1 MRRFHGREIFDSKI
15 EKPFRMII
23 GGGSG
28 TGKTSFTQKLVNANH
43 FSSPFDKIIYCYP
56 DYLIECPVEF
66 DQIVDYR
73 PGLGDLEYF
82 SSLPKNT
89 LIIYDD
95 LMNECGNSKDIM
107 KLFSVIA
114 RKRQLSIIFLVQN
127 LFDRSQQFRNIRLN
141 ASHLVMFNFHA
152 AQDLKLRLLR
162 DLGMQ
167 NLISKQS
174 LASVFSKP
182 YSYIMLDIHPN
193 RQSSFGCITS
203 NILNKNFIIFHK
215 MEYIA
220 IPESEFL
227 KHFSIQEAKEGSV
240 RSIKDEIE
248 IRERSKKK
256 RKNKKSEK
264 SRKKRRKVSESTTE
278 ESETS
283 GESEESVQSS

>member
-1 MRRFHGREIFDSKI
+1 MRCFHGREIIDSKI

-28 TGKTSFTQKLVNANH
+28 TGKTFFTQKLVNENH
-43 FSSPFDKIIYCYP
+43 FSTPFDKIVYCYP
-56 DYLIECPVEF
+56 EYLIESPVEF

-82 SSLPKNT
+82 ASLPKNT

-127 LFDRSQQFRNIRLN
+127 LFDKSQQFRNIRLN
-141 ASHLVMFNFHA
+141 ATHLVMFKFYA
-152 AQDLKLRLLR
+152 AQDVQFRLLR

-167 NLISKQS
+167 GLVSKQS
-174 LASVFSKP
+174 LTRVFAAP
-182 YSYIMLDIHPN
+182 YAYIMLNIHPN

-203 NILNKNFIIFHK
+203 NILSKNFSIFHK

-220 IPESEFL
+220 IPKSEFL
-227 KHFSIQEAKEGSV
+227 KHFTIQEAKEGSV
-240 RSIKDEIE
+240 REIKDEIE
-248 IRERSKKK
+248 IRERSTKK
-256 RKNKKSEK
+256 RKSKKSSK
-264 SRKKRRKVSESTTE
+264 SRKKRRKEADSTTE

-283 GESEESVQSS
+283 QESEESF

>member
-1 MRRFHGREIFDSKI
+1 MRCFHGREIVDSKI
-15 EKPFRMII
+15 EKPFRMIV

-28 TGKTSFTQKLVNANH
+28 TGKTYFTQKLVNANH
-43 FSSPFDKIIYCYP
+43 FSTPFDKIVYCYP
-56 DYLIECPVEF
+56 EYLLESPVEF

-73 PGLGDLEYF
+73 PGLGDLEFF
-82 SSLPKNT
+82 SSLPRNT

-127 LFDRSQQFRNIRLN
+127 LFDRTQQFRNIRLN
-141 ASHLVMFNFHA
+141 ATHLVMFKFHA
-152 AQDLKLRLLR
+152 AQDVQIRLLR

-167 NLISKQS
+167 HFISKQS
-174 LASVFSKP
+174 LARVFSSP
-182 YSYIMLDIHPN
+182 YAYIMLDIHPN

-203 NILNKNFIIFHK
+203 NILRENFIIYHK

-220 IPESEFL
+220 IPKSEFL
-227 KHFSIQEAKEGSV
+227 KHFTIQEAKDGSI
-240 RSIKDEIE
+240 RPLKDEIE
-248 IRERSKKK
+248 IRERTKKK
-256 RKNKKSEK
+256 RRTKKSSK
-264 SRKKRRKVSESTTE
+264 SSKKRRKVSQSTTE

-283 GESEESVQSS
+283 QESEDSV

>member
-28 TGKTSFTQKLVNANH
+28 TGKTCFTQQLVNQNH
-43 FSSPFDKIIYCYP
+43 FSSPFDKIVYCYP
-56 DYLIECPVEF
+56 EYLLESPVEF

-95 LMNECGNSKDIM
+95 LMNECGSSKDIM

-127 LFDRSQQFRNIRLN
+127 MFDRTQQFRNIRLN
-141 ASHLVMFNFHA
+141 ATHLVLFKFYA
-152 AQDLKLRLLR
+152 AHEIQFRLLK

-174 LASVFSKP
+174 LGQIFAKP
-182 YSYIMLDIHPN
+182 FAYIMLDIHPN
-193 RQSSFGCITS
+193 RHSSFGCVKS
-203 NILNKNFIIFHK
+203 NIFETNFSVFHK

-220 IPESEFL
+220 IPKSEFL
-227 KHFSIQEAKEGSV
+227 KHFTIQEAKDGSL
-240 RSIKDEIE
+240 RPIKDEIE
-248 IRERSKKK
+248 IRERSTKK
-256 RKNKKSEK
+256 RKSKKSK
-264 SRKKRRKVSESTTE
+264 QSRKKRRKESTTE
-278 ESETS
+278 ESES
-283 GESEESVQSS
+283 SQESEESI

>member
-1 MRRFHGREIFDSKI
+1 MRRFHGREIVDSKI
-15 EKPFRMII
+15 EKPFRMIV

-28 TGKTSFTQKLVNANH
+28 TGKTSFTQDLVNKNH

-56 DYLIECPVEF
+56 DYLLETPVEF

-73 PGLGDLEYF
+73 PGLGDLEFF

-127 LFDRSQQFRNIRLN
+127 LFDRTQQFRNIRLN
-141 ASHLVMFNFHA
+141 ATHLVMFKFHA
-152 AQDLKLRLLR
+152 AQDVQFRLLR

-167 NLISKQS
+167 DLISKQS
-174 LASVFSKP
+174 LTRVFTEP

-193 RQSSFGCITS
+193 RQSSFGCVTS
-203 NILNKNFIIFHK
+203 NILSENFIIFHK

-220 IPESEFL
+220 IPKSEFL
-227 KHFSIQEAKEGSV
+227 KHFTIQEAKEGSV
-240 RSIKDEIE
+240 RAIQDEIE
-248 IRERSKKK
+248 IRERSRKK
-256 RKNKKSEK
+256 RKNKKSK
-264 SRKKRRKVSESTTE
+264 AKKRRRKNSESTTE
-278 ESETS
+278 DSETTQ
-283 GESEESVQSS
+283 ESEESN